1 MLPYNKSHSHTLIQP
16 LFLQVLSI
24 YNSHTL
30 MNKSGGTWGSASWPR
45 ILGHV
50 DWRSQRTDP
59 QTLQLV
65 DDSLSHSH
73 LMFGFMSSLRG
84 GSGLFNCSLT
94 QIATWVYNALVNHY
108 ENVMVPGLFLIFN
121 YRCIIVLCTCSII
134 GRYGLCLSPMTFCLW
149 CTLLVPQSFVIY
161 ISSWWFHIWL
171 C

>member
-1 MLPYNKSHSHTLIQP
+1 MSHSHTLIQP

-73 LMFGFMSSLRG
+73 LIIGFMSSLRG

-108 ENVMVPGLFLIFN
+108 ENVMVPELLTKCFEFEFFLGLSHF
-121 YRCIIVLCTCSII
+121 Y
-134 GRYGLCLSPMTFCLW
+134 LSLYYSSVHMFYHRSLRFMFESRDLLSMMYSPSASEFCYLY
-149 CTLLVPQSFVIY
+149 F
-161 ISSWWFHIWL
+161 
-171 C
+171 